1 MTTDFLGGE
10 AEGASSLGSQVSFVQ
25 ETQLTPETFASQELS
40 KMAVAQVPLHIY
52 DSPLG
57 KEWDIDE
64 LSLSPNLEEITM
76 FEEHSLSESILK
88 PCKAELRGTTV
99 GNDSGNETLTPD
111 RATDSHRFKQS
122 SLTELDTHSPTVH
135 LPHNNSQQAVKK
147 ETSEIAIQ
155 CTLDICK
162 QMATEKCLNVPSAK
176 KIKNVLFGDFQQSS
190 SPFDI

>member
-64 LSLSPNLEEITM
+64 LSVSPQDRK
-76 FEEHSLSESILK
+76 SLS
-88 PCKAELRGTTV
+88 CG
-99 GNDSGNETLTPD
+99 
-111 RATDSHRFKQS
+111 H
-122 SLTELDTHSPTVH
+122 
-135 LPHNNSQQAVKK
+135 
-147 ETSEIAIQ
+147 
-155 CTLDICK
+155 
-162 QMATEKCLNVPSAK
+162 
-176 KIKNVLFGDFQQSS
+176 S
-190 SPFDI
+190 SPVLHIQDANC